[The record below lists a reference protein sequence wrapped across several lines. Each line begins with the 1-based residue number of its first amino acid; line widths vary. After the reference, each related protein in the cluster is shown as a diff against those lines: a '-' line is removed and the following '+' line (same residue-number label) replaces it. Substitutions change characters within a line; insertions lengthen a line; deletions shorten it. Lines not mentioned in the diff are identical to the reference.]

1 MGTVFRFEA
10 PVGQDPGTSAE
21 ALESALDEVDRLEG
35 VLSNWREGSELSRL
49 NRGAGSS
56 AVPVSRDL
64 FDAVR
69 EALHWAEETGGAFDP
84 TVEPLTRKFRAGG
97 DGRPRIGRT
106 AALPGG
112 WREVQIDPEARTIRF
127 GPGVEGLD
135 LGGIGKGFALD
146 RAAVI
151 LRSRGVSS
159 FLLDAGGQVLAA
171 GRPPGEEGWLI
182 GVVEPSRR
190 ERPSLSLLLRD
201 ASAATSGNSQRA
213 GEILDPSTGLP
224 VAGAGSATAV
234 APDATSADALSTA
247 LFVLGPER
255 GTAWARNR
263 KDAIALFLLPG
274 KDSGASPSLRST
286 LAESPGKGETIV
298 ISSTV
303 QASGRIVNASIR

>member
-1 MGTVFRFEA
+1 
-10 PVGQDPGTSAE
+10 
-21 ALESALDEVDRLEG
+21 
-35 VLSNWREGSELSRL
+35 
-49 NRGAGSS
+49 
-56 AVPVSRDL
+56 
-64 FDAVR
+64 
-69 EALHWAEETGGAFDP
+69 
-84 TVEPLTRKFRAGG
+84 
-97 DGRPRIGRT
+97 
-106 AALPGG
+106 LPGG